1 MKRSE
6 LEEYLGKK
14 VTITLF
20 DDSVY
25 TGYLFKTGEYLDKK
39 HITIFSDPI
48 ANHRKNYYFISKL
61 KTPVD
66 IDSCYFRCSHVT
78 KIKEIYPLR
87 TVFKD

>member
-1 MKRSE
+1 MKRSK

-14 VTITLF
+14 VAIILF
-20 DDSVY
+20 DNSVY
-25 TGYLFKTGEYLDKK
+25 KGYLFKTGEYLDKK
-39 HITIFSDPI
+39 HITVFSDYR
-48 ANHRKNYYFISKL
+48 ANHMKNYYFISKL

-66 IDSCYFRCSHVT
+66 VDSCYFRSSHVT

>member
-1 MKRSE
+1 MKRSK

-25 TGYLFKTGEYLDKK
+25 TGYLFKSGEAIKDEDVSLRNVLELY
-39 HITIFSDPI
+39 T
-48 ANHRKNYYFISKL
+48 KNYYFVSKR
-61 KTPVD
+61 KKPIETS
-66 IDSCYFRCSHVT
+66 SCLFRCSHVT

-87 TVFKD
+87 TVFKG